1 MHHQKIMGWRYG
13 RNHQN
18 FYRFRNENSIFGRSE
33 QFLIYVSY
41 FGYVS
46 QTDNIA
52 KIANIDLRKRL
63 FAHID
68 RLIAGISL
76 CSQFF

>member
-1 MHHQKIMGWRYG
+1 MNINLALG
-13 RNHQN
+13 RNHQIL
-18 FYRFRNENSIFGRSE
+18 YRFRNENSIFGRSE

-52 KIANIDLRKRL
+52 KIANIDLRL
-63 FAHID
+63 
-68 RLIAGISL
+68 SL